1 MQRDS
6 KFGPGLIVAGS
17 MWLIWLAGLQ
27 KEILKGQ
34 LGTTSLKFREE
45 PLRER
50 LRVISI
56 KVVAMGGDY
65 LA

>member
-1 MQRDS
+1 M
-6 KFGPGLIVAGS
+6 AGS